1 MCTRKHVCVYTH
13 KQTHI
18 YCICTYFP
26 FGQSAAVGSLVTGP
40 GAATSLWSLSPS
52 ATARLRGPPPRPPSA
67 QHAACTAAQRGMKP
81 RGREGCQGS
90 CECHTCFVC
99 ALGEFKSL
107 GFITLASPNSSRPP
121 PCPTGER
128 VSGLPATGH
137 RCRQARSRRY
147 QQTGLCRGPVAWA
160 GCKGTAVGGGGVSAW
175 LRGGY
180 SRCGQCPGGDVP
192 FRRGTAAAPLGAPCR
207 GASWQKPP
215 GLPRADPGAPPS
227 SGDLSALVGC
237 DLQVFG
243 SDQCGLTPDAATP
256 TPLAPPATSQDWRCG
271 REDPTMTGTGFAA
284 SPAWRGHKPDS

>member
-1 MCTRKHVCVYTH
+1 MCTHKHVCVYTH

-90 CECHTCFVC
+90 CECHACFVC

-128 VSGLPATGH
+128 VSGPPATGS

-175 LRGGY
+175 LRGHY
-180 SRCGQCPGGDVP
+180 SCCGRVPEVTCPSREG
-192 FRRGTAAAPLGAPCR
+192 RLRPL
-207 GASWQKPP
+207 
-215 GLPRADPGAPPS
+215 
-227 SGDLSALVGC
+227 
-237 DLQVFG
+237 
-243 SDQCGLTPDAATP
+243 
-256 TPLAPPATSQDWRCG
+256 LAPPAGGPLGRNPQACPVQTQGRHPAQGTFRPWWAVTCRYSAVTSV
-271 REDPTMTGTGFAA
+271 A
-284 SPAWRGHKPDS
+284 